1 MKKKKYNIE
10 GLDCANCARELEEAI
25 TKIDGVSSVVINFMM
40 QKMEISYDEENEKEI
55 LSNLKKMIKKDL
67 CQLHSQCSRAR
78 VFFAT
83 VKYVGQADIRN

>member
-25 TKIDGVSSVVINFMM
+25 TKIDGISSVIINFMM

-55 LSNLKKMIKKDL
+55 LSNLKKVIKKEEPDVSL
-67 CQLHSQCSRAR
+67 SE
-78 VFFAT
+78 
-83 VKYVGQADIRN
+83 I